1 MIHETAIVS
10 KDAKI
15 GQNVVIGPYC
25 VISSDVEIG
34 DNCHLANG
42 VIVDN
47 GARIGKNVR
56 IYSYASIATEPQDL
70 KYNNEKTTVEIGD
83 NTVIREFATINRATT
98 HSWKTVVGKNCLIMT
113 YCHVA
118 HDCIVGDNVIMSNAT
133 QLGGHVT
140 VEDWVILGGV
150 VKVHQFCTVGKH
162 SMVGA
167 DVKIVKDV
175 PPYTLIGR
183 NPAQVEGINK
193 IGLKRRGFSDSV
205 IKEIEKFYYELIF
218 SGKSNKE
225 VISYYENHENIEEIN
240 GCLNYI
246 KNSKRGIHR

>member
-34 DNCHLANG
+34 DNCHFANG
-42 VIVDN
+42 VIIDN
-47 GARIGKNVR
+47 GARIGNNVK
-56 IYSYASIATEPQDL
+56 IYSYASISTDPQDL
-70 KYNNEKTTVEIGD
+70 KYDNEKTTVEIGD
-83 NTVIREFATINRATT
+83 NTVIREFASINRGTT
-98 HSWKTVVGKNCLIMT
+98 HSWKTVIGKNCLIMT

-118 HDCIVGDNVIMSNAT
+118 HDCIVGDNVIISNAT

-150 VKVHQFCTVGKH
+150 VKVHQFCTIGKH

-193 IGLKRRGFSDSV
+193 IGLKRRGFEDKV

-225 VISYYENHENIEEIN
+225 VISYYEDLENIDEIN
-240 GCLNYI
+240 GCLDYI

>member
-15 GQNVVIGPYC
+15 GQNVVIGPNC
-25 VISSDVEIG
+25 VINSDVEIG
-34 DNCHLANG
+34 YNCHLANG

-118 HDCIVGDNVIMSNAT
+118 HDCVVGDNVIISNAT

-193 IGLKRRGFSDSV
+193 IGLKRRGFSDNV
-205 IKEIEKFYYELIF
+205 IKEIEKFYTELIF
-218 SGKSNKE
+218 SGKSNKDVLE
-225 VISYYENHENIEEIN
+225 YYDTHENCEEVN
-240 GCLNYI
+240 GCIDYI